1 MWGYHLKQVR
11 LKTTTALTLLMAQ
24 RRGLIKGNTVLVE
37 LTELKELREK
47 RW

>member
-1 MWGYHLKQVR
+1 MKQVR
-11 LKTTTALTLLMAQ
+11 LETTTALTLPMAQ

>member
-11 LKTTTALTLLMAQ
+11 LETTKALTLPMAQ